1 MKLKNKLVLGL
12 SFITLTLN
20 SYAQNDKTIVIVDK
34 NDTKKQKEYTYP
46 NRALIE
52 NTSVLKFS
60 PLQLSVG
67 EINFGWERKIDNIKS
82 IELEF
87 GPTLSKI
94 GFTVNN
100 NNNLYSYDSIPSPK
114 ESSKLGFFGSV
125 GMRFYPLEKGL
136 VLNNFYVSPVLKY
149 RVKNICYS
157 DASSILPDRTG
168 SEIDFNFSFNFGYQK
183 WLTQNFSLDFF
194 GGMGLAQESYRK
206 FKTEYTGQ
214 PDPNT
219 GYYYNWKLNSYSGVR
234 FLLTAGIKVGIG
246 H

>member
-1 MKLKNKLVLGL
+1 MKLKNNLYLAL
-12 SFITLTLN
+12 SITALSLK

-34 NDTKKQKEYTYP
+34 NNSKKQKEYTYP
-46 NRALIE
+46 SRALIE

-94 GFTVNN
+94 GFTVKKNN
-100 NNNLYSYDSIPSPK
+100 QFFSDSTAFNEYSK
-114 ESSKLGFFGSV
+114 VGFFGSV
-125 GMRFYPLEKGL
+125 GLKFYPLENGK
-136 VLNNFYVSPVLKY
+136 VLNNFYVSPVIKY
-149 RVKNICYS
+149 RVRNVGYK
-157 DASSILPDRTG
+157 DVLLILPDRKG

-194 GGMGLAQESYRK
+194 GGIGLSHVTYREFSIK
-206 FKTEYTGQ
+206 YND
-214 PDPNT
+214 DPSTSSTIPRLWELKSN
-219 GYYYNWKLNSYSGVR
+219 SGVK

>member
-1 MKLKNKLVLGL
+1 MKLKNNLYLAL
-12 SFITLTLN
+12 SITALSLK

-34 NDTKKQKEYTYP
+34 NNSKKQKEYTYP
-46 NRALIE
+46 SRALIE

-94 GFTVNN
+94 GLTVNN
-100 NNNLYSYDSIPSPK
+100 NKYQLYNDTFPARN

-125 GMRFYPLEKGL
+125 GLRFYPLEKGL
-136 VLNNFYVSPVLKY
+136 ALNNFYVSPVLKY
-149 RVKNICYS
+149 RVKNIGYS
-157 DASSILPDRTG
+157 DISSSLPDRKG

-194 GGMGLAQESYRK
+194 GGLGLAQETHREFEIINATSTNPEWR
-206 FKTEYTGQ
+206 TI
-214 PDPNT
+214 
-219 GYYYNWKLNSYSGVR
+219 SYSGVR
-234 FLLTAGIKVGIG
+234 FLITAGIKVGIG